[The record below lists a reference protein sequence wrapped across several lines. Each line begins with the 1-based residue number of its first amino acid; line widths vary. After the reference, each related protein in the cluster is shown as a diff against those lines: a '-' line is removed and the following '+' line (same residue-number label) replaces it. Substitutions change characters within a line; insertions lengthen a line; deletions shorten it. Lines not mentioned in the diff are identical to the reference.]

1 MRPSVRRLEEKYS
14 DRIDFHSLNV
24 DQASTNALA
33 AQYRV
38 TGIPMFV
45 LLDAQGQFV
54 KTLLGY
60 QTDEQLEAAVAL
72 LLDGSSS
79 P

>member
-1 MRPSVRRLEEKYS
+1 MRSSVRQLEEKYS

-24 DQASTNALA
+24 DQVSTNALA
-33 AQYRV
+33 AKYNV
-38 TGIPMFV
+38 VGIPMFV

-54 KTLLGY
+54 KALLGY
-60 QTDEQLEAAVAL
+60 QTDDQLEAAITL
-72 LLDGSSS
+72 LLDG